1 MRTAAAAARGADLG
15 VPRARL
21 MWSPEL
27 LTVTFC
33 CAMVR
38 DIWWSV
44 ASPNWR
50 KLSSE
55 MLRRLK
61 KLSFLL
67 LPQNQSSISAA
78 LRKARHSENQPPAHT
93 HGQTQLLTEHRKSL
107 SY

>member
-1 MRTAAAAARGADLG
+1 
-15 VPRARL
+15 

-44 ASPNWR
+44 ASPSWR

-61 KLSFLL
+61 KVSFLL

-78 LRKARHSENQPPAHT
+78 LRKARHSENQPPA
-93 HGQTQLLTEHRKSL
+93 GIRESQLCFFLSEHRKSL
-107 SY
+107 SYGWQYASSATSHP